1 MDHQKMMDLRSNLMP
16 GYHNQIVTLVKF
28 ANLFVKCCLQ
38 MEGSWA
44 NDKVFLCFS
53 CGLWAWDVR
62 SIGDLPDGK
71 PNRVPLVWFLIHRFY
86 KRKSI
91 FTRRINI
98 HFQSLDCL
106 KSIITT
112 IGCDFN
118 PFRWHEK
125 NELSF
130 VQNDTCNIYMQL
142 HHSLE
147 SVGEL

>member
-98 HFQSLDCL
+98 HFQLLDCL

-112 IGCDFN
+112 QDAISIPSDGT
-118 PFRWHEK
+118 K
-125 NELSF
+125 S
-130 VQNDTCNIYMQL
+130 TNIHKYLATRQ
-142 HHSLE
+142 HFYHYECYECFHYST
-147 SVGEL
+147 